1 MRLRAYLQSL
11 AAKFLRRAQTEDDL
25 DEELRAHVDLRT
37 EDLVRSGLSRAEAER
52 RARIEFG
59 GRERFKEECR
69 EALGGSF
76 VETLTQDARF
86 AVRVLRKS
94 PGFTCV
100 AIGTLALAIGANA
113 VVFGMLDGLV
123 LHPIKLARAE
133 SLYGIENPK
142 GQGMNQSYPDYLDLR
157 DRNRSFEGLA
167 GYTYDQVGFDTGGQ
181 ATRSWAEV
189 VSGNYFDVLGVQPY
203 AGRLLHASDEHGP
216 GSAPYIVLSHGFWH
230 SRFQDDP
237 GVIGRVVRLNQHPFT
252 IVGVAPPEFHGVLL
266 FSAVDFFVPF
276 VNHGQLDGESAM
288 EKRGVRSLF
297 MTLGHLK
304 PGVTPNQAAAD
315 LNSIGSYLE
324 KTYPKQ
330 HGATTFTLAR
340 PGLYGNYLGPPVR
353 AFVAALMLLAGL
365 VLLAA
370 CANLGSLFAARA
382 ADRGREV
389 ALRLALGA
397 TRARILRQL
406 LTEAVLIALAGGA
419 LGLWG
424 SVALLRTLSVWRPL
438 PRFPIQVP
446 VSPDPSVYLVALAL
460 ALVSGLLFGIV
471 PVRQVF
477 RANAYQVIKAGAS
490 GGVGRRIS
498 ARDFLLAAQIA
509 LCAVLVTSSMVALR
523 GLSRSHRTNF
533 GFNPNDAILLDT
545 DLMLAGY
552 SAERAPAVQK
562 RMLETVEQLPG
573 VRSAGFVNTTPL
585 SADSPGVYIFG
596 DSAVD
601 LRPSNA
607 VFEARRF
614 KASPGYFDAASTVLL
629 AGRSFTWHDGQGAPR
644 VTVVNREFARRLFG
658 SVSGAIGG
666 YCKTSDGA
674 RVQVVGVT
682 EDGKYGHLTE
692 DPLPAFYL
700 SILQAPSS
708 QISLIVRSSRD
719 PERLAADMRNAI
731 RAVDPALPTE
741 IQTWNRALDLPLF
754 PARVATVALSV
765 LGGMGAIL
773 AMTGIFAMAAYSV
786 GKRLKELG
794 IRLALG
800 AQRRDVLHAALDRAL
815 KLLLLGSAAG
825 VLLGILS
832 AKVLASIV
840 FQASPRDPIV
850 LGGAV
855 LSMLLLGLLA
865 TWIPARRA
873 LSADPLRLLR
883 EE

>member
-1 MRLRAYLQSL
+1 MRLLAYLRSL
-11 AAKFLRRAQTEDDL
+11 AAKFLRRAQTEDEL
-25 DEELRAHVDLRT
+25 DEELRAHMALRA
-37 EDLVRSGLSRAEAER
+37 EDLAHSGVSRAEAER

-59 GRERFKEECR
+59 GPERFKEECR

-76 VETLTQDARF
+76 LETLGLDARF

-113 VVFGMLDGLV
+113 VVFGILDGLV
-123 LHPIKLARAE
+123 LHPIKLPRAD

-157 DRNRSFEGLA
+157 DRNRSFESLA

-181 ATRSWAEV
+181 PTRSWAEV
-189 VSGNYFDVLGVQPY
+189 VSGNYFDVLGVRPY

-230 SRFQDDP
+230 TRFQDDP

-252 IVGVAPPEFHGVLL
+252 IIGVAPPDFHGILL
-266 FSAVDFFVPF
+266 FSAADFFIPM
-276 VNHGQLDGESAM
+276 VNAEQLDGERVLDQ
-288 EKRGVRSLF
+288 RGVRSLF

-304 PGVTPNQAAAD
+304 AGVTPEQAAAD
-315 LNSIGSYLE
+315 LNSIGAYLE
-324 KTYPKQ
+324 KTYPKE
-330 HGATTFTLAR
+330 HGPTTFTPAR

-424 SVALLRTLSVWRPL
+424 SVALLRALSVWRPL

-446 VSPDPSVYLVALAL
+446 VSPDPSVYVVALAL

-523 GLSRSHRTNF
+523 GLERSHRTNF
-533 GFNPNDAILLDT
+533 GFNPNDALLLDT
-545 DLMLAGY
+545 DLTLAGY
-552 SAERAPAVQK
+552 AAARAPAIQ
-562 RMLETVEQLPG
+562 RQILEAVEQLPG
-573 VRSAGFVNTTPL
+573 VKSAGFANTTPL
-585 SADSPGVYIFG
+585 SESSSAAYVFADS
-596 DSAVD
+596 ATD

-607 VFEARRF
+607 LMSARRF
-614 KASPGYFDAASTVLL
+614 HASPGYFDAASTVLL
-629 AGRSFTWHDGQGAPR
+629 AGRSFTWHDADGAPR
-644 VTVVNREFARRLFG
+644 VAVVNRELARRLFG
-658 SVSGAIGG
+658 SVSAAIGG
-666 YCKTSDGA
+666 YFKTSNGA
-674 RVQVVGVT
+674 RVQVVGVA

-692 DPLPAFYL
+692 DPLPALYL
-700 SILQAPSS
+700 SILQAPSNH
-708 QISLIVRSSRD
+708 ISLVVRSGRD
-719 PERLAADMRNAI
+719 PERLAADIRTAI
-731 RAVDPALPTE
+731 RAVNPGLPVE
-741 IQTWNRALDLPLF
+741 IQSWNRALDLALF
-754 PARVATVALSV
+754 PARVATVSLGV
-765 LGGMGAIL
+765 LGAMGAIL

-800 AQRRDVLHAALDRAL
+800 AQQQDILHAAVGRAF
-815 KLLLLGSAAG
+815 KLLLVGSAAG
-825 VLLGILS
+825 LLLGILS

-840 FQASPRDPIV
+840 FQASPRDPLV

-855 LSMLLLGLLA
+855 LSMLLMGLLA